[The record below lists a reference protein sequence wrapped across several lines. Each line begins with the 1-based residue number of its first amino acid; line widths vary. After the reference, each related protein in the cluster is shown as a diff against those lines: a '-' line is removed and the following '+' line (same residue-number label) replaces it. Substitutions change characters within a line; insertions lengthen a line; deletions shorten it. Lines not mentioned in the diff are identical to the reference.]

1 MSQRG
6 SSVVQAGHLGHT
18 TTVAVAMAHDI
29 QPYVTTLRTAAAPSM
44 RAMAAKALSGGRH
57 ASTDAVK
64 SILFIACT
72 TDPSPFVRACCIDE
86 LCKLGYFDPNF
97 MAHLHKSC
105 ADPSEE
111 VRTSAKEALKKM
123 MPQK

>member
-1 MSQRG
+1 M
-6 SSVVQAGHLGHT
+6 AL
-18 TTVAVAMAHDI
+18 AHDI
-29 QPYVTTLRTAAAPSM
+29 QPYVTTLRTAAAPSV
-44 RAMAAKALSGGRH
+44 RAMAAKRSRA
-57 ASTDAVK
+57 AAMPNAVK

-111 VRTSAKEALKKM
+111 VRAAAKEALKKM